1 MQHPPGG
8 GAPPRPGARE
18 RALDSRIG
26 VIYSPWVEEAVSMA
40 DALAGELRAGFEP
53 WVCSVL
59 DLEEREGQARECA
72 VFVTVGGDG
81 TILRSVRLAAPA
93 AIPIVGVNLGR
104 VGYMA
109 ELSADEAVERIVSYA
124 RGEGWVEERTMLE
137 AQILPPGHTGEGLP
151 SYTGLNDAVVSREKP
166 SRMVYVAVR
175 VDGYP
180 LAYYAADAIV
190 VATATGSTGY
200 ALAAGGPILY
210 AESTS
215 LVMQPVAPQLADDAA
230 VVLHPGAVVEIEVE
244 ADQDAL
250 VSVDGYLDVD
260 INPGGVIRV
269 QESAH
274 RTRFLRQ
281 GRKHRLPAALSQR
294 LSSVRRVR
302 TGAEER
308 AAPQAEG
315 ETRGG

>member
-1 MQHPPGG
+1 MD
-8 GAPPRPGARE
+8 R
-18 RALDSRIG
+18 RIG
-26 VIYSPWVEEAVSMA
+26 VIYSPWVEEAAPMA
-40 DALAGELRAGFEP
+40 DALARELRDGFEP

-59 DLEEREGQARECA
+59 DLEEHERQARECSI
-72 VFVTVGGDG
+72 FVTVGGDG
-81 TILRSVRLAAPA
+81 TILRAVRLAAPA
-93 AIPIVGVNLGR
+93 EIPIVGVNLGR

-109 ELSADEAVERIVSYA
+109 ELEADEAEARISSYA
-124 RGEGWVEERTMLE
+124 RGDGWVEERTMLE
-137 AQILPPGHTGEGLP
+137 AQILPPGHTGDGLP
-151 SYTGLNDAVVSREKP
+151 SYTGLNDAVVSRVKP

-175 VDGYP
+175 VDGYA

-210 AESTS
+210 ADAPS
-215 LVMQPVAPQLADDAA
+215 LIVQPVAPQLADDAA

-244 ADQDAL
+244 ADQDAM
-250 VSVDGYLDVD
+250 VSVDGYLDLD
-260 INPGGVIRV
+260 IHPGGVIRV

-281 GRKHRLPAALSQR
+281 GRKHRLPAALSRR

-302 TGAEER
+302 SGEEDQG
-308 AAPQAEG
+308 APQAEG
-315 ETRGG
+315 ETRAG

>member
-1 MQHPPGG
+1 MEAKHPLVDGPLPPL
-8 GAPPRPGARE
+8 GAEE
-18 RALDSRIG
+18 RTLDSRIG
-26 VIYSPWVEEAVSMA
+26 VIYSPWVEEAAPMA
-40 DALAGELRAGFEP
+40 AALAGELRDGFEP

-59 DLEEREGQARECA
+59 DLEEHEEQARECGI
-72 VFVTVGGDG
+72 FVTVGGDG
-81 TILRSVRLAAPA
+81 TILRAVRLAAPA

-109 ELSADEAVERIVSYA
+109 ELEADEARERIASFA

-137 AQILPPGHTGEGLP
+137 AQILPPGHTGDGLP
-151 SYTGLNDAVVSREKP
+151 SYTGLNDAVVSRVKP

-210 AESTS
+210 ADAPS
-215 LVMQPVAPQLADDAA
+215 LIVQPVAPQLADDAA

-244 ADQDAL
+244 ADQDAM
-250 VSVDGYLDVD
+250 VSVDGYLDLD
-260 INPGGVIRV
+260 IHPGGVIRV
-269 QESAH
+269 QESVH

-281 GRKHRLPAALSQR
+281 GRKHRLPTALSRR

-302 TGAEER
+302 SGDE
-308 AAPQAEG
+308 
-315 ETRGG
+315 

>member
-1 MQHPPGG
+1 MP
-8 GAPPRPGARE
+8 A
-18 RALDSRIG
+18 DSRIG
-26 VIYSPWVEEAVSMA
+26 VIYSPWVEEAAPMA
-40 DALAGELRAGFEP
+40 DALASELRAGFEP

-59 DLEEREGQARECA
+59 DLEEYEQQARECSI
-72 VFVTVGGDG
+72 FVTVGGDG
-81 TILRSVRLAAPA
+81 TILRAVRLAAPA
-93 AIPIVGVNLGR
+93 EIPIVGVNMGR

-109 ELSADEAVERIVSYA
+109 ELDADEAIERIVSFA

-137 AQILPPGHTGEGLP
+137 AQILPPGHSGEGLP
-151 SYTGLNDAVVSREKP
+151 SYTGLNDAVVSRDRP

-190 VATATGSTGY
+190 VSTATGSTGY
-200 ALAAGGPILY
+200 ALNAGGPILY
-210 AESTS
+210 ADSTS
-215 LVMQPVAPQLADDAA
+215 LLVQPVAPQLADDAA

-260 INPGGVIRV
+260 IHPGGVIRV
-269 QESAH
+269 QQSAH

-281 GRKHRLPAALSQR
+281 GRKHRLPAALSRR

-302 TGAEER
+302 PGADER
-308 AAPQAEG
+308 TASNAEG
-315 ETRGG
+315 DAHAR

>member
-1 MQHPPGG
+1 MDGP
-8 GAPPRPGARE
+8 
-18 RALDSRIG
+18 IG
-26 VIYSPWVEEAVSMA
+26 VIYSPWVEEAAPLA
-40 DALAGELRAGFEP
+40 DALAKELRGEFEP

-59 DLEEREGQARECA
+59 DLDDHEEKARACSI
-72 VFVTVGGDG
+72 FVTVGGDG

-93 AIPIVGVNLGR
+93 AVPIVGVNLGR

-109 ELSADEAVERIVSYA
+109 ELAAEEAAERIVSYA

-137 AQILPPGHTGEGLP
+137 AQILPPGHSGVGLP
-151 SYTGLNDAVVSREKP
+151 SYTGLNDAVVSRTKP

-175 VDGYP
+175 VDDYP
-180 LAYYAADAIV
+180 LAYYAADAVI

-210 AESTS
+210 ADSTS
-215 LVMQPVAPQLADDAA
+215 LLVQPVAPQLSDDAA

-244 ADQDAL
+244 ADQEAL

-260 INPGGVIRV
+260 ISPGSTIRV
-269 QESAH
+269 QESPH

-281 GRKHRLPAALSQR
+281 GSKHRLPAALSRR
-294 LSSVRRVR
+294 LSSVRRQR

-308 AAPQAEG
+308 AAPSAEG
-315 ETRGG
+315 EARAG